1 MKNHHSQKV
10 YKKCIICGNNFVTTE
25 IDSTVFCKDC
35 QKHRDTAETLQNL
48 LKHINPN
55 EKFSIGDL
63 IPYYK
68 FSALNNI
75 VNALMDD
82 GLLDFNPNDNTY
94 SLKDKRVLDD
104 FLNKYLIDPET
115 APQPIDNEY
124 PYNYTK
130 ERHEAVIKSIQ
141 DGKTRKEAAKL
152 AGINFR
158 YLERWYIEGQK
169 GIEPFKQYYKDYEKR
184 KVKRILKRKLRNS
197 I

>member
-1 MKNHHSQKV
+1 MKNHHSQKA
-10 YKKCIICGNNFVTTE
+10 YKKCIICGSNFVTSET
-25 IDSTVFCKDC
+25 DSEVFCKDC
-35 QKHRDTAETLQNL
+35 QSHRDTAKTLQNL
-48 LKHINPN
+48 LEHINPN

-75 VNALMDD
+75 INALMDD

-115 APQPIDNEY
+115 VELPPVEETY
-124 PYNYTK
+124 PFNYTK
-130 ERHEAVIKSIQ
+130 ERHEIVIEAIKE
-141 DGKTRKEAAKL
+141 GKTRKEAAKL
-152 AGINFR
+152 AGINFN

-169 GIEPFKQYYKDYEKR
+169 GIEPFKQYYEDYESNK
-184 KVKRILKRKLRNS
+184 KGN
-197 I
+197 